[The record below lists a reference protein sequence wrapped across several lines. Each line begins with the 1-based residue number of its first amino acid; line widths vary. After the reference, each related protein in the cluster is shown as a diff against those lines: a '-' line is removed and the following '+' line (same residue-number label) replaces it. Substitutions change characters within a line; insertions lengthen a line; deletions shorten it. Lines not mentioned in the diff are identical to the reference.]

1 METTEKTTQQSTH
14 TPEMFAQQWPQL
26 RQQVKGWWDRLTDAD
41 LEQVAGNKERLIRA
55 IQGRY
60 GYVRERAEQEL
71 DRRLGEIPDTAET
84 SRVGRMAEAASG
96 TAQQFASGL
105 TQTASEAGTMAQK
118 MATTAAG
125 TVTDTVARAGEFLPE
140 FPSSL
145 AGLIRRHPVP
155 SLLVG
160 IGLGFLLG
168 RSFAGM
174 GGTGV
179 EEESSHQS
187 EAGYP
192 DALIQCSR
200 CNQMIRQADM
210 VRHSATC
217 TGSGERLHGGST
229 S

>member
-1 METTEKTTQQSTH
+1 METTERPTQQSTN

-41 LEQVAGNKERLIRA
+41 LEQVAGNKDRLIRA

-60 GYVRERAEQEL
+60 AYARERAEQEV
-71 DRRLGEIPDTAET
+71 DRRLSEAYDTLGT
-84 SRVGRMAEAASG
+84 SRVGRMAEAASN
-96 TAQQFASGL
+96 TAHDLASEV
-105 TQTASEAGTMAQK
+105 TKTASEAGHTAQK
-118 MATTAAG
+118 MATTAATTVAD
-125 TVTDTVARAGEFLPE
+125 TVTRAGTFLPE
-140 FPSSL
+140 LPSGL

-160 IGLGFLLG
+160 MGLGFLLG
-168 RSFAGM
+168 RTLA
-174 GGTGV
+174 GTGWTEV
-179 EEESSHQS
+179 EDESILQS

-200 CNQMIRQADM
+200 CNQMIRQADI
-210 VRHSATC
+210 VRHSTTC
-217 TGSGERLHGGST
+217 TGSGARAHGGST